1 MVWFIDNDN
10 IIHFLNK
17 DNNILDNE
25 IISDKVP
32 MEKYISY
39 VHPDDREI
47 FLDSLEVTR
56 KHKIKTEFQYRLRL
70 NNNKISEFHLTLYV
84 TDNKQTNLLIFGLNF
99 DISKD
104 RIKEREDLFTENR
117 WKIALEHSNIG
128 VWDENL
134 LSKKTFFSKQWK
146 EILGYQEYEITNRAD
161 EWNRRVHP
169 DDYQRIVNIIND
181 YLVGQTSEYIAEYR
195 MKCKDD
201 SYKWVLAHGKVL
213 RNDKNEPVRLIGT
226 HADITESKLME
237 NKLRLSQENLVKK
250 VEEKTEEVL
259 KEKFRIE
266 TMLDAISDSI
276 LVLSNNGLL
285 YYANN
290 SFKALFERT
299 CNQTLPKKF
308 IIYDLCG
315 LKFIDL
321 ILKIIT
327 SKDPK
332 PVIIETTDGNY
343 FQTSLVHIFLPNSNQ
358 PLGTMIELRDI
369 TKFQI
374 FENMRKHFVSNVS
387 HELRSPITSI
397 SLSINNL
404 INYKN
409 KMSAVQINETL
420 SMIKESSELLNLMI
434 EELLI
439 ISRIESGK
447 IELKMSIFSI
457 IEIISDVKKY
467 FTLQLKSKNID
478 LIADINPDLHFYG
491 DSSRINQIIRV
502 LIENAI
508 KYSQE
513 NKKIEIKI
521 FENYRGEYNPKIL
534 PGILIQVIDE
544 GIGIKQHE
552 LPFVFER
559 FFRSEDVLEIQGTG
573 LGLPI
578 AKEIVELHKGQIYVK
593 SNYQIGSIFS
603 TFLPDLRID
612 EAPK

>member
-1 MVWFIDNDN
+1 M
-10 IIHFLNK
+10 
-17 DNNILDNE
+17 
-25 IISDKVP
+25 
-32 MEKYISY
+32 
-39 VHPDDREI
+39 HPDDREI
-47 FLDSLEVTR
+47 FLDSLEITR
-56 KHKIKTEFQYRLRL
+56 KNKIKTEFQYRLRL
-70 NNNKISEFHLTLYV
+70 NNNKINEFHLTQYV

-99 DISKD
+99 NISKV

-128 VWDENL
+128 VWDANL
-134 LSKKTFFSKQWK
+134 LSKKIFFSKQWK
-146 EILGYQEYEITNRAD
+146 EILGYQEHEITDQAD
-161 EWNRRVHP
+161 EWDRRVHP
-169 DDYQRIVNIIND
+169 EDYQRIITIINEH
-181 YLVGQTSEYIAEYR
+181 LVGQTSEYIAEYR
-195 MKCKDD
+195 MRCKDD

-226 HADITESKLME
+226 HADITDRKLMD

-259 KEKFRIE
+259 KEKYRIE

-290 SFKALFERT
+290 SFKALFERA

-315 LKFIDL
+315 LKLIDS

-332 PVIIETTDGNY
+332 PVIIEPTDGIY
-343 FQTSLVHIFLPNSNQ
+343 FQTSLVHIFLPYSNQ

-387 HELRSPITSI
+387 HELRTPITSI

-404 INYKN
+404 IKYKN

-447 IELKMSIFSI
+447 IELNMSVFSI
-457 IEIISDVKKY
+457 IEIISEVKMY
-467 FTLQLKSKNID
+467 FTPQLKSKNID
-478 LIADINPDLHFYG
+478 LIADVNPDLQFYG
-491 DSSRINQIIRV
+491 DSSRINQIIRI

-508 KYSQE
+508 KYSHE
-513 NKKIEIKI
+513 YKKIEIKI
-521 FENYRGEYNPKIL
+521 LKNYLGEYNPEIL

-559 FFRSEDVLEIQGTG
+559 FFRSEDVREIQGTG
-573 LGLPI
+573 LGLSI
-578 AKEIVELHKGQIYVK
+578 AKEIIELHKGQIYVK
-593 SNYQIGSIFS
+593 SNSQIGSIFS
-603 TFLPDLRID
+603 AFLPDLRKD

>member
-1 MVWFIDNDN
+1 M
-10 IIHFLNK
+10 
-17 DNNILDNE
+17 
-25 IISDKVP
+25 
-32 MEKYISY
+32 
-39 VHPDDREI
+39 R
-47 FLDSLEVTR
+47 
-56 KHKIKTEFQYRLRL
+56 
-70 NNNKISEFHLTLYV
+70 
-84 TDNKQTNLLIFGLNF
+84 
-99 DISKD
+99 
-104 RIKEREDLFTENR
+104 
-117 WKIALEHSNIG
+117 
-128 VWDENL
+128 
-134 LSKKTFFSKQWK
+134 
-146 EILGYQEYEITNRAD
+146 
-161 EWNRRVHP
+161 
-169 DDYQRIVNIIND
+169 
-181 YLVGQTSEYIAEYR
+181 
-195 MKCKDD
+195 CKDD

-213 RNDKNEPVRLIGT
+213 RDDKNEPVRLIGT
-226 HADITESKLME
+226 HTDINDSKLME
-237 NKLRLSQENLVKK
+237 KELRLSQENLVKK
-250 VEEKTEEVL
+250 VEEKTKEVL

-290 SFKALFERT
+290 NFKALFERT

-315 LKFIDL
+315 LKLIDL

-332 PVIIETTDGNY
+332 PVIIEITDGIY

-374 FENMRKHFVSNVS
+374 FENMRKQFVSNVS
-387 HELRSPITSI
+387 HELRTPITSI

-404 INYKN
+404 IKYKN
-409 KMSAVQINETL
+409 KMSAVQIDETL

-447 IELKMSIFSI
+447 IELNMSVFSI
-457 IEIISDVKKY
+457 IEIISEVKMY
-467 FTLQLKSKNID
+467 FTPQLKSKNID
-478 LIADINPDLHFYG
+478 LIADVNPDLQFYG
-491 DSSRINQIIRV
+491 DSSRINQIIRI

-513 NKKIEIKI
+513 YKKIEIKI
-521 FENYRGEYNPKIL
+521 IENYLGEYNLEIL

-559 FFRSEDVLEIQGTG
+559 FFRS
-573 LGLPI
+573 
-578 AKEIVELHKGQIYVK
+578 
-593 SNYQIGSIFS
+593 
-603 TFLPDLRID
+603 
-612 EAPK
+612 